1 MSTEPTDIE
10 GVAEPQTPAAEN
22 AYLVIGLAAVVVL
35 GVALVQTGVGRWSV
49 VPTLIGA
56 AGLAFRWRSAP
67 LVLLAAV
74 ALTQLGLVWMYGP
87 GSVALNARG
96 RLPVEL
102 SLCGATL
109 AYVMAQYR
117 LFGLT
122 GSVFPADA
130 RRPLDQPPPR
140 DAARV
145 PASEAPVALVTV
157 AAATVGVFFLWQV
170 IVSMPPALNIRPTVW
185 EAGLLIWLAGG
196 ALVLAAGVIGQLGW
210 RRLSPDEAELYL
222 RDVLWQETRGEQ
234 RRIHRWRAWALRRR
248 ERKSSGSGYRVSGSG

>member
-1 MSTEPTDIE
+1 MSTEPADLE
-10 GVAEPQTPAAEN
+10 NAAEPQTPAAEN

-74 ALTQLGLVWMYGP
+74 ALTQLGVVWMFGP
-87 GSVALNARG
+87 GFAPLSPRG

-102 SLCGATL
+102 SLCAATL

-122 GSVFPADA
+122 GSVFPPDA
-130 RRPLDQPPPR
+130 RRLLDKPPPR

-145 PASEAPVALVTV
+145 PAAEAPVALVTV

-170 IVSMPPALNIRPTVW
+170 IVAVPPALNIRPPVW
-185 EAGLLIWLAGG
+185 EAGLLIWLAGA
-196 ALVLAAGVIGQLGW
+196 ALALTAGVIGHLGW
-210 RRLSPDEAELYL
+210 RRLSPDEAALYL
-222 RDVLWQETRGEQ
+222 RDVLWHETRGEQ

-248 ERKSSGSGYRVSGSG
+248 ERSR